1 MLVFELFYWG
11 GIDLDFVERFEQL
24 CREENESP
32 TVIFT
37 RLGFSRGTVSK
48 WRNGKSFP
56 QGSSLQKIA
65 KHFDVSVDYLLGK
78 SDIRSEK
85 QICDDTKKVKA
96 ILFGNIDLPDKAWHE
111 VLEFVEH
118 TKRKYHLS

>member
-1 MLVFELFYWG
+1 M
-11 GIDLDFVERFEQL
+11 DFVERFEQL
-24 CREENESP
+24 CWEENESP

-56 QGSSLQKIA
+56 RGASIQKIA
-65 KHFDVSVDYLLGK
+65 KYFDVSVDYLLGK
-78 SDIRSEK
+78 SEIRSEEW
-85 QICDDTKKVKA
+85 IRDDTKIAKV
-96 ILFGNIDLPDKAWHE
+96 ILFGTIDLPDKAWHE

-118 TKRKYHLS
+118 TKRKYHLSDTEEC